1 MSRGNIPRSGTGCFS
16 APEKDPQRAGGRFL
30 FRETDF
36 LFFAA
41 IDSLRIFYATVS
53 NTMTS
58 NIPSEHDPAELG
70 ELERSILVIIWR
82 IGTVTAEQVR
92 EELGRPLKDSTIR
105 TVLRRLEE
113 KGYLT
118 HTVENR
124 TFFYSPSESRQR
136 VAGRAVQRIVD
147 WFCEGSVE
155 ALLVG
160 MVDSKVLGRV
170 ELQRLAERIAAV
182 RKSSTPTKKETKS

>member
-1 MSRGNIPRSGTGCFS
+1 M
-16 APEKDPQRAGGRFL
+16 A
-30 FRETDF
+30 
-36 LFFAA
+36 
-41 IDSLRIFYATVS
+41 S
-53 NTMTS
+53 NTQV
-58 NIPSEHDPAELG
+58 EHDPAELG
-70 ELERSILVIIWR
+70 ELEREILSIVWR
-82 IGTVTAEQVR
+82 LGVATAEQAR

-118 HTVENR
+118 HSTDNR
-124 TFFYSPSESRQR
+124 TFVYRSAESRQK

-160 MVDSKVLGRV
+160 MVDSEVLDRG
-170 ELQRLAERIAAV
+170 ELQRLADRIAAAQ
-182 RKSSTPTKKETKS
+182 KSAGNSAKKEASQ